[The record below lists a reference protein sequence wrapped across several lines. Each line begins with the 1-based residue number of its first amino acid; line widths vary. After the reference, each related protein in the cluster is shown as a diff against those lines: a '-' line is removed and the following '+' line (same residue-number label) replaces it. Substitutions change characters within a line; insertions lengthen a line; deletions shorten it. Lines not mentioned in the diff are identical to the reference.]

1 MLQPI
6 VRSLE
11 DWTCKTERTDYEDFV
26 SRDLVVPPGR
36 SQNFCQSFSRAVH
49 TDVLIR
55 SSMLEYTDLE
65 QHVQPG
71 KTTYKN
77 FFPHQHLLA
86 KLKGYGIGGNL
97 LNWLT
102 HFIIRCKCFFL
113 FIGRELTTWP
123 ANNCLQIMVCS
134 CENVVQLF
142 LAANTILL
150 MREWN
155 HAFPLLAIAFAWKW
169 QIASLPE
176 DIP

>member
-6 VRSLE
+6 VFVLESQRSLE

-26 SRDLVVPPGR
+26 SRDLVVPPSR

-49 TDVLIR
+49 GVVLIR
-55 SSMLEYTDLE
+55 LSMLKYTDLQ

-77 FFPHQHLLA
+77 FVPHQHLLA
-86 KLKGYGIGGNL
+86 KLKEYGIGENL

-113 FIGRELTTWP
+113 FIGRELTT
-123 ANNCLQIMVCS
+123 
-134 CENVVQLF
+134 
-142 LAANTILL
+142 
-150 MREWN
+150 
-155 HAFPLLAIAFAWKW
+155 
-169 QIASLPE
+169 
-176 DIP
+176 